1 MDHIYNNIEEYNPNK
16 KRKILIVFYDMI
28 VDMLSN
34 KKLNPVITELY
45 IRGRKLNIFLIFI
58 MQSYFA
64 VPKSIGRNS
73 RHYLIRKLLV
83 NKNFNKLFLIIRQI
97 LTLKTLIHNVLQK
110 WAAKPYSFLVIN
122 ATLASDNPLIFRKYI
137 LERIDDKIRD
147 EKRNT
152 ILTEKQQ
159 SYQHYHLEKT

>member
-1 MDHIYNNIEEYNPNK
+1 MDDIYNNVEEYNPNK

-34 KKLNPVITELY
+34 KKVNPIITELY

-58 MQSYFA
+58 MQSNFA

-73 RHYLIRKLLV
+73 THYLIRKLLV
-83 NKNFNKLFLIIRQI
+83 NKNFDKLFLIIRQI
-97 LTLKTLIHNVLQK
+97 LTLKTLILNVLQK
-110 WAAKPYSFLVIN
+110 CTAKPYSFLVIN

-137 LERIDDKIRD
+137 SERIDDKIRD
-147 EKRNT
+147 GKRNT

>member
-58 MQSYFA
+58 MQSNFA

-73 RHYLIRKLLV
+73 THYLIKKLLV
-83 NKNFNKLFLIIRQI
+83 NKNFNKLFLIICQI

-110 WAAKPYSFLVIN
+110 CTAKPYSFLVIN
-122 ATLASDNPLIFRKYI
+122 ATLASDNPLSFRKYI